1 MKQKQTGVVEKEARV
16 QNRIPQGSRG
26 RFGVCSLVRTFGT
39 FRSLAFWLMITS
51 CVGLAASSVLGQPAQ
66 RLGPLEFFSGQ
77 AGLPPSADS
86 PTAEG
91 LALPVGCPEPLLVL
105 PTLGFLFQPPRG
117 STASSFPGRCSGLRA
132 LRCPPRSE
140 GHPGEEK

>member
-91 LALPVGCPEPLLVL
+91 LASPRWLSRAPSCSSNLGLPFP
-105 PTLGFLFQPPRG
+105 
-117 STASSFPGRCSGLRA
+117 AS
-132 LRCPPRSE
+132 
-140 GHPGEEK
+140 PGEHSQLLSREMLWAACTAMPAQI

>member
-51 CVGLAASSVLGQPAQ
+51 CVGLAASSVLGQTAQ
-66 RLGPLEFFSGQ
+66 RLGPLAFCAGQ
-77 AGLPPSADS
+77 AGLPPSAGS

-91 LALPVGCPEPLLVL
+91 LASPRWLSRAPSCSSNLGLPFP
-105 PTLGFLFQPPRG
+105 
-117 STASSFPGRCSGLRA
+117 AS
-132 LRCPPRSE
+132 
-140 GHPGEEK
+140 PGEHSQLLSREMLWAACTAMPAQI